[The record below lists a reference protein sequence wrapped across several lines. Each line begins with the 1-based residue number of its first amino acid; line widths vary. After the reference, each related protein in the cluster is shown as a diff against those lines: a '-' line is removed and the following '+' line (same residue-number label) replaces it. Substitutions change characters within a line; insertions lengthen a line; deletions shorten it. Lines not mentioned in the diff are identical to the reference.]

1 MPYAEV
7 FRVDEFFG
15 YLGNMVNFS
24 CSDML
29 VFKEFAK
36 GIPLFEGISY
46 NIVVVEVKSKFIHGR
61 FRSFGGG
68 SCGSFIGFSS
78 AVTSRKK

>member
-1 MPYAEV
+1 M
-7 FRVDEFFG
+7 VD
-15 YLGNMVNFS
+15 FS
-24 CSDML
+24 CPDML

-36 GIPLFEGISY
+36 SVALFEGIPY
-46 NIVVVEVKSKFIHGR
+46 NVIVVEVKSKFIYWR
-61 FRSFGGG
+61 FKSFGGG